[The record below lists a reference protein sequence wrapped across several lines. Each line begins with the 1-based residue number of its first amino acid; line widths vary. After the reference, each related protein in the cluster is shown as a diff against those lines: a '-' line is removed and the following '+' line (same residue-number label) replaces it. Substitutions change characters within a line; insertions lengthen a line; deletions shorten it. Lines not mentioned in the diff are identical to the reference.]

1 MNMLLGPYEKPSMA
15 NSFLQII
22 VHAQWPGMWDFYDLI
37 PVYFSSLFPT
47 SSIPVLF
54 TPTKPNPVGVLPPL
68 CFCSCH
74 PRLHTSN
81 SPSGPSVSAAAF
93 SEKLLPAWSVLRRT
107 ATALSVFVYISASLE
122 RLSYLLS
129 QTFLGLKSFVFYI
142 PKRTWQ
148 DPTQSSS

>member
-15 NSFLQII
+15 DSFLQII

-93 SEKLLPAWSVLRRT
+93 SEKLLPAYCHSTQCVCVHVCKFGKTVLSPLPNFSGTKILR
-107 ATALSVFVYISASLE
+107 
-122 RLSYLLS
+122 
-129 QTFLGLKSFVFYI
+129 FLYPQKDMAGSN
-142 PKRTWQ
+142 TE
-148 DPTQSSS
+148 

>member
-74 PRLHTSN
+74 PRLHITTKWEFIPRQWSHYKSLSRVDIN
-81 SPSGPSVSAAAF
+81 SHLVVMCRVNYIKEIAEEENQLGNWSKR
-93 SEKLLPAWSVLRRT
+93 EKTV
-107 ATALSVFVYISASLE
+107 V
-122 RLSYLLS
+122 
-129 QTFLGLKSFVFYI
+129 
-142 PKRTWQ
+142 
-148 DPTQSSS
+148 